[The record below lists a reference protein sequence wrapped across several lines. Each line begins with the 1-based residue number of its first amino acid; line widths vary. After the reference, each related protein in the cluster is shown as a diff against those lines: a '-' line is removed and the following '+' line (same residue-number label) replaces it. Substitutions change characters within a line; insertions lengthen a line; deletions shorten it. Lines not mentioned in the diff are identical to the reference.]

1 MQIDVKEILASHIW
15 LGLLIESANAVRTIE
30 LKLIHFVNIWILLLL
45 PGQNIMLVKGKVVN
59 EKRTEIQSTPHRE
72 SRTQIR
78 FRL

>member
-59 EKRTEIQSTPHRE
+59 EKRTEIQSTPDRE